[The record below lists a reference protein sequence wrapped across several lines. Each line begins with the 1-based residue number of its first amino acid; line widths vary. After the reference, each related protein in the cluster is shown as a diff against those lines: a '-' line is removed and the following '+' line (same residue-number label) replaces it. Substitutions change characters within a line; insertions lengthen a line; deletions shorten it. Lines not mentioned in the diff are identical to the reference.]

1 MYQPSCRVVKSMTC
15 ETFEALEQSNFTDTG
30 QDLDCVDWDS
40 LPNLKPGL
48 QLPKSDDQWKLANAY
63 FAASMPISDIDET
76 NVELIIETMNSTMYT
91 YFRKNCRLLDDSS
104 STLITKYKDISKSAQ
119 KSSLKSL
126 KHVIGSN

>member
-1 MYQPSCRVVKSMTC
+1 M
-15 ETFEALEQSNFTDTG
+15 
-30 QDLDCVDWDS
+30 DCVDWDS

-48 QLPKSDDQWKLANAY
+48 KLPKSDDQWKLANAY